1 MSNINSIFEV
11 RKSSDQEVVIM
22 LPAGIK
28 VDESINAKSLLK
40 SMMELALEE
49 ELDVAGQGNLVY
61 CCGNNGG
68 CCRDYPPKS

>member
-1 MSNINSIFEV
+1 
-11 RKSSDQEVVIM
+11 M